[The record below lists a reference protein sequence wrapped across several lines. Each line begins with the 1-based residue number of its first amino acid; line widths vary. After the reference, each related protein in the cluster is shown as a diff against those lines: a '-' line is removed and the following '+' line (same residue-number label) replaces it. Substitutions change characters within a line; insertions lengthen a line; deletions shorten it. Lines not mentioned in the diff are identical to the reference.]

1 MRVETAGGAI
11 TPERA
16 LELCRRHTEEH
27 GVRTFSQCWGCLRF
41 SKRDLAKMCFQ
52 GDGNRGC
59 RFVNEL
65 FDREAC

>member
-1 MRVETAGGAI
+1 
-11 TPERA
+11 
-16 LELCRRHTEEH
+16 
-27 GVRTFSQCWGCLRF
+27 
-41 SKRDLAKMCFQ
+41 LAKMCFQ